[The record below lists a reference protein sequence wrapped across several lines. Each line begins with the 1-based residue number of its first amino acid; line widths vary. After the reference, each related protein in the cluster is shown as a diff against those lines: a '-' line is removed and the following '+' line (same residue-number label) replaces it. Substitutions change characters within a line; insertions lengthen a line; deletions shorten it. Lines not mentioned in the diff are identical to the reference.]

1 MPNFASSSTSTNNT
15 SSMVKGLWQLMRMD
29 KPVGVY
35 LLLWPT
41 LWALWLASLGM
52 PELDVLIIF
61 VLGVVVMRAAGCVIN
76 DIADRKIDGHVK
88 RTHARPLISG
98 AVTIKQAWLCFFS
111 LLLIALLLV
120 LQLNIQTVYLSFVAL
135 LLAAAYP
142 FMKRYTQLPQIVLG
156 AAFSWA
162 IPMAFMAVNQ
172 HLPSWV
178 WWLYSANLAW
188 TVAYDTQYA
197 MVDRDDDLKIGVKS
211 TAILFGRYDRL
222 WIGVLQ
228 LITIG
233 CLVIVGTLLHLP
245 WPFSVGITVM
255 ALMFIYHQHLIKT
268 RTREACFKAFIQNH
282 WGGLALWLSLV
293 VSFF

>member
-1 MPNFASSSTSTNNT
+1 MSNLASPSTESTSTL
-15 SSMVKGLWQLMRMD
+15 KGLWLLMRMD
-29 KPVGVY
+29 KPVGIY

-52 PELDVLIIF
+52 PEVDVLVIF

-88 RTHARPLISG
+88 RTQARPLISG
-98 AVTIKQAWLCFFS
+98 AISLKQAWLCFFG
-111 LLLIALLLV
+111 LLLLALLLV
-120 LQLNIQTVYLSFVAL
+120 LQLNIQTVYLSFVAV
-135 LLAAAYP
+135 LLASAYP
-142 FMKRYTQLPQIVLG
+142 FMKRYTQLPQVVLG

-172 HLPSWV
+172 HVPSWI
-178 WWLYSANLAW
+178 WWLYAANLAW

-211 TAILFGRYDRL
+211 TAILFGSYDRL

-233 CLVIVGTLLHLP
+233 CLAIMGTLLQLP
-245 WPFSVGITVM
+245 WPFWLGAGCM
-255 ALMFIYHQHLIKT
+255 ALMFIYHQRLLKSP
-268 RTREACFKAFIQNH
+268 TREACFKAFIQNH
-282 WGGLALWLSLV
+282 WGGLALWLGLV
-293 VSFF
+293 FSFL

>member
-1 MPNFASSSTSTNNT
+1 MFNSASSSTESMSTL
-15 SSMVKGLWQLMRMD
+15 KGLWLLMRMD
-29 KPVGVY
+29 KPVGIY

-52 PELDVLIIF
+52 PEVDVLVIF

-88 RTHARPLISG
+88 RTQARPLISG
-98 AVTIKQAWLCFFS
+98 VITLKQAWLCFFG

-120 LQLNIQTVYLSFVAL
+120 LQLNIQTVYLSFVAV
-135 LLAAAYP
+135 LLASAYP
-142 FMKRYTQLPQIVLG
+142 FMKRYTQLPQVVLG

-172 HLPSWV
+172 HVPSWI
-178 WWLYSANLAW
+178 WWLYVANLAW

-211 TAILFGRYDRL
+211 TAILFGSYDRL

-228 LITIG
+228 IIAIG
-233 CLVIVGTLLHLP
+233 CLAIMGTLLQLP
-245 WPFSVGITVM
+245 WPFWLGAGCM
-255 ALMFIYHQHLIKT
+255 ALMFIYHQRLLKSPT
-268 RTREACFKAFIQNH
+268 RDTCFKAFIQNH
-282 WGGLALWLSLV
+282 WGGLALWLGLV
-293 VSFF
+293 FSFL

>member
-1 MPNFASSSTSTNNT
+1 MSNSTSPLTELT
-15 SSMVKGLWQLMRMD
+15 STLKGLWLLMRMD
-29 KPVGVY
+29 KPVGIY

-52 PELDVLIIF
+52 PKVDVLVIF

-88 RTHARPLISG
+88 RTQARPLISG
-98 AVTIKQAWLCFFS
+98 VITVKQAWLCFFG

-120 LQLNIQTVYLSFVAL
+120 LQLNIQTVYLSFVAV
-135 LLAAAYP
+135 LLASMYP
-142 FMKRYTQLPQIVLG
+142 FMKRYTQLPQVVLG

-162 IPMAFMAVNQ
+162 IPMAFMSVNQ
-172 HLPSWV
+172 HLPSWI
-178 WWLYSANLAW
+178 WWLYLANLAW

-233 CLVIVGTLLHLP
+233 CFVIIGTLLQLP
-245 WPFSVGITVM
+245 WPFWGGAGCM
-255 ALMFIYHQHLIKT
+255 ALMFIYHQRLLKT
-268 RTREACFKAFIQNH
+268 PTREACFKAFIQNH
-282 WGGLALWLSLV
+282 WGGLAIWLGLV
-293 VSFF
+293 FSFF